1 MDPRRFCLARSAG
14 VAAALLAGLLGF
26 YSPGAMAQPSG
37 AVHSAVQSAIQS
49 ARDDVQRRLRDRD
62 RTAFYDRSDPGI
74 GYCMRRF
81 RSYDPGSM
89 TYLGYDGRRHRCPR

>member
-1 MDPRRFCLARSAG
+1 MDPRRFYLARSAG
-14 VAAALLAGLLGF
+14 LSAALLAGLLGF
-26 YSPGAMAQPSG
+26 HSPKAMAQPTG
-37 AVHSAVQSAIQS
+37 AVNSAVQSAIQS

-62 RTAFYDRSDPGI
+62 RTAFYYRRDAAID
-74 GYCMRRF
+74 YCMRRF